1 MRFSYHRENLRTCP
15 TYLVGLLCAV
25 AFATLPM
32 IAHADD
38 DDAASIASPAVSEA
52 SPAVSDDISEAAP
65 PAWQRIDN
73 NAEIDG
79 SDGPVLELPQVAAP
93 TYSEARVTE
102 TPADDT
108 SSEDTSA
115 QDPSMGDEAANNT
128 DNVQTSSPVG
138 DADDYEDRETVTS
151 ALQLW
156 PAPATVVAMPRVYLG
171 NNYRAMPR
179 PSVIVVRPG
188 GLLPIPATSP
198 MLSGSFRAGST
209 LGGWW
214 QRAR

>member
-1 MRFSYHRENLRTCP
+1 MRFTYHRENPRTCP
-15 TYLVGLLCAV
+15 TYLVGLFCAI
-25 AFATLPM
+25 AFATLPLL
-32 IAHADD
+32 AHAEDD
-38 DDAASIASPAVSEA
+38 DTASIA

-73 NAEIDG
+73 NPEIDG
-79 SDGPVLELPQVAAP
+79 SDGPVLELPQVTSSSNAA
-93 TYSEARVTE
+93 ARVTE
-102 TPADDT
+102 TPAGDA
-108 SSEDTSA
+108 SSADASA
-115 QDPSMGDEAANNT
+115 QDPSIGDEAANDP

-138 DADDYEDRETVTS
+138 DADDYEDRETVAS

-156 PAPATVVAMPRVYLG
+156 PAPATVVAMPRAYLG
-171 NNYRAMPR
+171 NNYRAMPP

-198 MLSGSFRAGST
+198 MLSGSFRPGAT